1 MDLNFQNINW
11 VGNIYQKFEAVCQEV
26 DDIVGQDAVK
36 YLENHVQNVGDNV
49 KKFYSGVVNDLLP
62 FPTLAGSKYE
72 SHSVDLT
79 NNTGFSAPGHKD
91 NNNKRDEENPIN
103 NFIKPLQNS
112 NAIDIN
118 NNQQAGVPIKQNLVN
133 EVSVETCYDS
143 PEVGDSY
150 ITQEEV
156 GDDSSETSGADKKEN
171 LHTSI
176 EEVAVEPVPK
186 HMDLISVRE
195 KGSLEFPIHSESNSD
210 SLDSGCEVLIR
221 TKDNVDVNAGQN
233 SCLIVEEIA
242 MNSST
247 SQVSSSQSLD
257 EEESIKV
264 SLFSESSDVVYEAT
278 HCILDEVSPND
289 SVSCESPVT
298 KTEPLCFKSTLV
310 SDSLYSK
317 PLRSYSF
324 EIECCQNNSGDASLC
339 ISDSSVVHLCCESSP
354 HVAGNVMESLD
365 GFGFSGY
372 CQSMGSDDKSLAS
385 SIESILEDIQ
395 LNDDP
400 KLEESCDLK
409 LEQSC
414 VFVDD
419 SELYA
424 VSSRAQKLRSYKK
437 RIKDAFASKK
447 RLAKEYEQ
455 LAIWYG
461 DTDIEPSQGSS
472 QILLPFGSRKYMDSK
487 NLQVQQDSET
497 EWELL

>member
-26 DDIVGQDAVK
+26 DDIVSQDAVK

-233 SCLIVEEIA
+233 SCLIVEEIS

-247 SQVSSSQSLD
+247 SQLSSSQSLD

-298 KTEPLCFKSTLV
+298 KTEPLCFKSTLA

-324 EIECCQNNSGDASLC
+324 EIECCQNNS
-339 ISDSSVVHLCCESSP
+339 
-354 HVAGNVMESLD
+354 
-365 GFGFSGY
+365 
-372 CQSMGSDDKSLAS
+372 DKSLAS

-400 KLEESCDLK
+400 KLEESCDLKLEESCDLK

-487 NLQVQQDSET
+487 NLQVQQASET